1 MMTRYLSG
9 LCVAG
14 LGLCAGSGLVVAAV
28 AFDGQNGRAGYAHK
42 VNLATGAGLILVSAV
57 TLLAWALAWRR
68 RLRAQGVLAAPFHP
82 VSRRAARRNR
92 RRLAREV
99 RHAAWVAK
107 RADRKDRKDR
117 RPGAPAVA
125 APPEASPFTAEQAG
139 TGPAGTGPAGT
150 GPAGTGPA
158 GTGHA
163 GTGPAGT
170 GPAMTGPSGT
180 GAVMPGLSTPG
191 AGHDGASSAD
201 VLSALRAL
209 LNPLL
214 TAATAD
220 PLTAAQPWP
229 PSCPPQA
236 AGPARPSPAGA
247 GPLDGELRRIADA
260 EEA

>member
-14 LGLCAGSGLVVAAV
+14 LGLCAGSGLVAATV
-28 AFDGQNGRAGYAHK
+28 AFDGQSGRAGYAYR

-82 VSRRAARRNR
+82 ISRRAARRNR

-107 RADRKDRKDR
+107 RADRQAR
-117 RPGAPAVA
+117 RRDDPAVP
-125 APPEASPFTAEQAG
+125 APPEVAGPFTAEQAG
-139 TGPAGTGPAGT
+139 TGLAGLGPAGT
-150 GPAGTGPA
+150 EPAGLGPAGA
-158 GTGHA
+158 
-163 GTGPAGT
+163 
-170 GPAMTGPSGT
+170 

-201 VLSALRAL
+201 VLSELRAL
-209 LNPLL
+209 LSPLL
-214 TAATAD
+214 SAATAD

-229 PSCPPQA
+229 PACLPQA
-236 AGPARPSPAGA
+236 PGPARPSPAGA

-260 EEA
+260 EEAWW